1 MANDISIEF
10 DQTTLDKFNQVLDG
24 IAKDYDTKTGSELHK
39 FIVHTANNLATAIK
53 KSPAMPVKTG
63 RLRAS
68 VHAKLKSSDNFKY
81 MADAAAKAT
90 NYKSAEEVIS
100 KMFDG
105 GLNEPVQEGA
115 EFAVGTNVEYAA
127 KMETLRG
134 FFNSTVQA
142 NTANM
147 NKDIDKLAEN
157 VMKKNK

>member
-1 MANDISIEF
+1 MAGDFNIEF
-10 DQTTLDKFNQVLDG
+10 EKSTLDRFNKVIDG
-24 IAKDYDTKTGSELHK
+24 IVKDFDTKKGSELHK
-39 FIVHTANNLATAIK
+39 FLVETGNNLATEIK

-90 NYKSAEEVIS
+90 NYKSVEEVIS

-147 NKDIDKLAEN
+147 NKDLDKLAEK